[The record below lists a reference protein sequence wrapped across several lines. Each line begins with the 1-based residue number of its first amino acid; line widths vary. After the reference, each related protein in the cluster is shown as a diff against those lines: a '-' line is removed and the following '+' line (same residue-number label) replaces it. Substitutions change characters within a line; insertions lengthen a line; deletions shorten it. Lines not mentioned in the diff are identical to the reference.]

1 MRRRGLLDDGY
12 DDETYLNTL
21 EAEAK
26 SWAERHFEDDAAE
39 IARAARTRARELVRR
54 PPHPPPPQQ
63 SVDTTTGRAETQGQ
77 RRGEG
82 RPGSD
87 ETRRGSLPS

>member
-26 SWAERHFEDDAAE
+26 SWAERHFAHDAAQV
-39 IARAARTRARELVRR
+39 ARDARRRAVEMQARRER
-54 PPHPPPPQQ
+54 QNEAG
-63 SVDTTTGRAETQGQ
+63 TTSARSRAYRLNEK
-77 RRGEG
+77 R
-82 RPGSD
+82 
-87 ETRRGSLPS
+87 